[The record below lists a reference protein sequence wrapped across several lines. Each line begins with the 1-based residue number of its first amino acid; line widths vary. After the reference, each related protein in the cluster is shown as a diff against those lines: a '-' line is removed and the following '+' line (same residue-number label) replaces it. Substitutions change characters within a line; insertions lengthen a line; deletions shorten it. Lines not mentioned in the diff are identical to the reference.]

1 MNYFDKLVHLLNSGN
16 DQSELAIG
24 GLSTVEIETSTL
36 SNDTIKDALNRTV
49 TKNYRLSSLIR
60 DFDTVPAGGVLSDL
74 IIDCAITNVPQ
85 NWDMKAKEQKLEY
98 LLNYKIDHTQLPW
111 HMEFFKSPIFTKGDK
126 KYVELHIGIK
136 ISHALTDGM
145 GMTMILKS
153 FVESLS
159 EAMNAKEPISGDALL
174 TNEAGPCSYNKQ
186 KILDPRMGNFGIF
199 WIFVFLW
206 RAIYGQL
213 ILLHILFG
221 FFFPI
226 YKYKSKLDPLVLKHQ
241 KVERLNGYRHLTLTK
256 QLTSQLRAKARESGS
271 TVGSA
276 LQAACMVASKK
287 LIEKNGQ
294 ETDHFNYV
302 NIVNIRPFSVCEPE
316 VISEMK
322 GNCILN
328 HNNYGYKMKSSDHF
342 WDHAK
347 QLKDRMS
354 HLVSYT
360 GASCSMLLLTPYHAI
375 GQLYSLQKLHHQR
388 DYNFLLSNVG
398 NFTREQVNWAPKIAV
413 KDVIGTAS
421 SNFNGNRSLFGVTS
435 ITIDGE
441 MGLNIV
447 FPAYYV
453 TDEDADFFV
462 EMIENALVTSIEMKA
477 PRVADCLETITV
489 GSNLTETIAKHVT
502 TEIPASAYVFV
513 TDENVAPLHLN
524 SLMDQFCKI
533 TAKKL
538 LKYVI
543 PAGEVYKTR
552 ETKAAVE
559 DFMLGQSCTRDTCLI
574 ALGGGVIGDLVGF
587 VAANFMRGIPVV
599 QVPTTLLAMVD
610 SSVGGK
616 TAIDTPHGKNLIGA
630 FHQPKHIFIDINY
643 LKTLPKRE
651 FVNGLAEVIKTA
663 AIWMEKDFE
672 MLENFPEKILGL
684 VGGSND
690 SESEELLVKVILG
703 SVQVKAHVVTVDEKE
718 TGLRGLLNFGHTVGH
733 AIEAIVFP
741 DLLHGE
747 CVSIGMV
754 IEAEISRH
762 LGHLNNVSVGR
773 LVKCLQSYGLPVS
786 LFDKIYK
793 QRTRRVC
800 SVEQMLNIMKVDK
813 KNQGDKKRM
822 VLLATIGKTYQPH
835 ASFVED
841 RIITR
846 VLSAAIQVIPQD
858 KTGKTVSLNVP
869 GSKSIS
875 NRALV
880 MAALGKGQCKLRGL
894 LHSDDVQV
902 MLESLQK
909 LVGIS
914 FNWEDGG
921 ETLVIEGGAGRLRV
935 PDTELY
941 LGNAGTASRFLT
953 TVCSLISEPHK
964 AGIPTVLTGNARMKQ
979 RPIGPLVT
987 ALQQNGTKV
996 KFLENEGCFPLEITP
1011 NNGLAGGAIKL
1022 SASVSSQYVSSILIS
1037 APYAQEEVVL
1047 DLTGDSVISQPYIDM
1062 TVAMMK
1068 SFGISVERLGDSN
1081 QYRVPKGVYQNPSE
1095 YLVEADASSATYPL
1109 AFAAITGSTVTVT
1122 NIGSNS
1128 LQGDAEFA
1136 VKVLEKMGCT
1146 VSQTESTTTV
1156 TGPKSLVP
1164 IPQIDMES
1172 MTDAFM
1178 TATVLAAVA
1187 QNPNGEDQNTT
1198 RITGIANQRVK
1209 ECDRIAA
1216 MIEQL
1221 ARLGVAASELPDGL
1235 QIHGIDRKNLKSI
1248 SPSGVR
1254 CYDDHRIAMSFSV
1267 LACAYPIGEPGL
1279 AITEKKCVEKTWPS
1293 WWDALQNT
1301 LGMELVGVD
1310 LDHHALFGKPSKGLE
1325 QTHVSDKSIILIGM
1339 RGAGKTHIGRA
1350 AAANLGL
1357 RFIDMDHYLEKEASC
1372 TIPEFI
1378 SKNGWDEFRNLE
1390 IKCLAQVTKLN
1401 SSGAVIACGGGV
1413 VEREENRILLKQW
1426 EGLVIHIKRDIQ
1438 EIEKYLSVDKTRPTY
1453 NDDLRTTYARRLP
1466 FFVDCSNSEFFVLS
1480 PSDNQDTQKHYQK
1493 VDSNFL
1499 KFLSFKLAKRPFE
1512 TPRSQLSFFVSLTCA
1527 KVVDILDILDE
1538 ISEGADA
1545 LELRVDLLEQT
1556 DIDTV
1561 CENVAVLK
1569 AHTSLPIIFTVR
1581 TAGQG
1586 GKFPSDETDK
1596 MIELLSFGLKW
1607 GCEVVDVEFSSP
1619 AERFDKLVQSK
1630 GNSLL
1635 LGSYHDIAGIASWD
1649 KAGSMSAKYRELHAS
1664 SDIIKLIGRASKFQD
1679 NFALYNFVEE
1689 VVPELNLTIKP
1700 LITLLMGADG
1710 QLSRSLNTFYT
1721 PVTHPSLKVSAAP
1734 GQVTVKQIH
1743 ETRTN
1748 IGLLSPKN
1756 YCLFGKPIQ
1765 QSMSPTLHNTGFET
1779 LGLPNKYSLFETD
1792 LWNEVAAALNNFDG
1806 ASVTIPLKVDVLK
1819 HNICDH
1825 VDDAALK
1832 IGAINTLHKVD
1843 GKIYGFNTDWI
1854 GIKRSIENVLSTN
1867 LPVIG
1872 VVLGAG
1878 GTSRAALFALSQ
1890 IKQISE
1896 TRIWNR
1902 TSSKAQALATEF
1914 NGKLVE
1920 DLNDIFVHEEPEVV
1934 FVVVGTV
1941 PAAAQDS
1948 LNFKNVFA
1956 QASPYSYGIVVDMA
1970 YRPRSTQLLQA
1981 SSNLDKKWFQIEGIQ
1996 VLLEQ
2001 GYEQFELWT
2010 GRKAPKKAIHKTVM
2024 EKY

>member
-1 MNYFDKLVHLLNSGN
+1 MNYFDKLVHVLNTGN
-16 DQSELAIG
+16 DQSELSIG
-24 GLSTVEIETSTL
+24 GLSTVEIETGHL
-36 SNDTIKDALNRTV
+36 SNDTIKDALNRTI
-49 TKNYRLSSLIR
+49 TKNSRLSSIIR
-60 DFDTVPAGGVLSDL
+60 DFDTVPAGDVLSDL
-74 IIDCAITNVPQ
+74 VVNCKITKVQ
-85 NWDMKAKEQKLEY
+85 ENWDMKAKQATLEF
-98 LLNYKIDHTQLPW
+98 LLNYQIDHTQLPW
-111 HMEFFKSPIFTKGDK
+111 HMEFFKSPIFKKGDK
-126 KYVELHIGIK
+126 KYVELHVGIK

-159 EAMNAKEPISGDALL
+159 EAMESKEPISQDTLL
-174 TNEAGPCSYNKQ
+174 TKEGGPCSYKHQ
-186 KILDPRMGNFGIF
+186 KILDPRFGDFGIF

-213 ILLHILFG
+213 ILLYILHG
-221 FFFPI
+221 LFFPV
-226 YKYKSKLDPLVLKHQ
+226 YKYKSSLDPAALKNK
-241 KVERLNGYRHLTLTK
+241 KVERLNGYRHLKINKDLTE
-256 QLTSQLRAKARESGS
+256 SLRAKARAQGS

-276 LQAACMVASKK
+276 LQAACMIASRK
-287 LIEKNGQ
+287 LIEKKDGHS
-294 ETDHFNYV
+294 EYFNYV
-302 NIVNIRPFSVCEPE
+302 NIVNIRPFSVCEPH

-322 GNCILN
+322 GNSILN
-328 HNNYGYKMKSSDHF
+328 HNNYGYHMTSKDLF
-342 WDHAK
+342 WEHAK
-347 QLKDRMS
+347 KLKHKMN

-360 GASCSMLLLTPYHAI
+360 GASCKMLLMIPRQVIL
-375 GQLYSLQKLHHQR
+375 QLYSLQKVHHQR
-388 DYNFLLSNVG
+388 DYSFVMSNVG
-398 NFTREQVNWAPKIAV
+398 NFNRDQVSWAPKITV
-413 KDVIGTAS
+413 KDVCGTAS
-421 SNFNGNRSLFGVTS
+421 TNFRGNRCLFGVTS

-441 MGLNIV
+441 LGLNIV

-453 TDEDADFFV
+453 PDEDADFFV
-462 EMIENALVTSIEMKA
+462 EMLEHALASAVEINA
-477 PRVADCLETITV
+477 PLETITV

-502 TEIPASAYVFV
+502 TEIPVSAYVFV

-524 SLMDQFCKI
+524 NLMDQFSKI
-533 TAKKL
+533 TSKKL
-538 LKYVI
+538 LKHVI

-672 MLENFPEKILGL
+672 MLENHPDKILGL

-690 SESEELLVKVILG
+690 VESEELLVKVILG

-793 QRTRRVC
+793 QRTKRVC
-800 SVEQMLNIMKVDK
+800 TVEQMLNIMKVDK

-822 VLLATIGKTYQPH
+822 VLLATIGKTYEPN

-841 RIITR
+841 KIITR
-846 VLSAAIQVIPQD
+846 VLSAAVQVVPQD
-858 KTGKTVSLNVP
+858 KTGKSASLNVP

-880 MAALGKGQCKLRGL
+880 MAALGRGKCKLRGL

-935 PDTELY
+935 PDSELY

-953 TVCSLISEPHK
+953 SVCSLISEPHK
-964 AGIPTVLTGNARMKQ
+964 AGFPTVLTGNARMKQ

-987 ALQQNGTKV
+987 ALQQNGSKV
-996 KFLENEGCFPLEITP
+996 KYLENEGCFPLEITP
-1011 NNGLAGGAIKL
+1011 NNGLAGGTIKL

-1037 APYAQEEVVL
+1037 APYAQNEVLL

-1062 TVAMMK
+1062 TIAMMK
-1068 SFGISVERLGDSN
+1068 SFGIQVERLENSN
-1081 QYRVPKGVYQNPSE
+1081 KYRIPKGVYMNPPE

-1109 AFAAITGSTVTVT
+1109 AFAAITGSTVTVN

-1146 VSQTESTTTV
+1146 VTQTPSTTTV
-1156 TGPKSLVP
+1156 TGPKNLLP
-1164 IPQIDMES
+1164 IPHIDMES

-1187 QNPNGEDQNTT
+1187 QNPSGEYGNTT

-1221 ARLGVAASELPDGL
+1221 ARLGVSASELPDGL
-1235 QIHGIDRKNLKSI
+1235 QIHGIDRKNLQSI
-1248 SPSGVR
+1248 NPSGIK
-1254 CYDDHRIAMSFSV
+1254 CFDDHRIAMSFSV
-1267 LACAYPIGEPGL
+1267 LACAYPIGVPGL
-1279 AITEKKCVEKTWPS
+1279 TITEKKCVEKTWPS
-1293 WWDALQNT
+1293 WWDTLRNT
-1301 LGMELVGVD
+1301 LGMELVGID
-1310 LDHHALFGKPSKGLE
+1310 LDHHALFGKASQVPKVSKVGE
-1325 QTHVSDKSIILIGM
+1325 KSIILIGM
-1339 RGAGKTHIGRA
+1339 RGAGKTHVGRA
-1350 AAANLGL
+1350 AAKNLGL
-1357 RFIDMDHYLEKEASC
+1357 RFIDMDHYLEYEAKC
-1372 TIPEFI
+1372 TIPEYI
-1378 SKNGWDEFRNLE
+1378 AQNGWDAFRNLE
-1390 IKCLAQVTKLN
+1390 AKCLEQVTKAN
-1401 SSGAVIACGGGV
+1401 ISGAVIACGGGV
-1413 VEREENRILLKQW
+1413 VEREENRDLLKAW
-1426 EGLVIHIKRDIQ
+1426 EGLVIHIKRDIN
-1438 EIEKYLSVDKTRPTY
+1438 EIEKYLSIDKTRPTY
-1453 NDDLRTTYARRLP
+1453 NDDLRATYARRLP
-1466 FFVDCSNSEFFVLS
+1466 YFHECSNSEFYVLS
-1480 PSDNQDTQKHYQK
+1480 PGDSQDVKQHYQK
-1493 VDSNFL
+1493 VDATFS
-1499 KFLSFKLAKRPFE
+1499 KFVNFKLASRPFE
-1512 TPRSQLSFFVSLTCA
+1512 TPQSQLSFFVSLTCPN
-1527 KVVDILDILDE
+1527 VVDILDILDE

-1545 LELRVDLLEQT
+1545 LELRVDLLEST
-1556 DIDTV
+1556 TVDIV

-1569 AHTSLPIIFTVR
+1569 ANTNLPIIYTVR
-1581 TAGQG
+1581 TEGQG
-1586 GKFPSDETDK
+1586 GKFPSNETER

-1607 GCEVVDVEFSSP
+1607 GCEVVDVEFTSP
-1619 AERFDKLVQSK
+1619 VEQFDGLIQSK

-1635 LGSYHDIAGIASWD
+1635 LGSYHDVAGKATWD
-1649 KAGSMSAKYRELHAS
+1649 KTGTMSAKYKELHAS
-1664 SDIIKLIGRASKFQD
+1664 SDIIKLIGRAARFQD
-1679 NFALYNFVEE
+1679 NFALYNFVDE
-1689 VVPELNLTIKP
+1689 VVPQMNLSKKP
-1700 LITLLMGADG
+1700 LIALLMGAEG

-1734 GQVTVKQIH
+1734 GQVTIKQIH
-1743 ETRTN
+1743 QTRSN
-1748 IGLLSPKN
+1748 IGMINPRKF
-1756 YCLFGKPIQ
+1756 CLFGKPIQ
-1765 QSMSPTLHNTGFET
+1765 SSMSPTLHNTGFET
-1779 LGLPNKYSLFETD
+1779 LGLPNNYSLYETD
-1792 LWNEVAAALNNFDG
+1792 SWKDVVDTMKSFDG
-1806 ASVTIPLKVDVLK
+1806 ASVTIPLKVDVLQN
-1819 HNICDH
+1819 NICDY
-1825 VDDAALK
+1825 VDEAAKK
-1832 IGAINTLHKVD
+1832 IGAINTLHKID
-1843 GKIYGFNTDWI
+1843 GKISGYNTDWI
-1854 GIKRSIENVLSTN
+1854 GIKRSIENVLNTD

-1872 VVLGAG
+1872 IVLGAG
-1878 GTSRAALFALSQ
+1878 GTSRAALYALSH
-1890 IKQISE
+1890 IKQVSE

-1902 TSSKAQALATEF
+1902 TCSKAEALAAEF
-1914 NGKLVE
+1914 NAKLVG
-1920 DLNDIFVHEEPEVV
+1920 DLNSIFVHNEPEVV
-1934 FVVVGTV
+1934 FVVVGTI
-1941 PAAAQDS
+1941 PAPAQEALNFSSVFSKAAQ
-1948 LNFKNVFA
+1948 
-1956 QASPYSYGIVVDMA
+1956 YSFGIVVDMA
-1970 YRPRSTQLLQA
+1970 YRPRSTHLIEA
-1981 SSNLDKKWFQIEGIQ
+1981 SLNLEKKWHQIEGIQ

-2010 GRKAPKKAIHKTVM
+2010 GRHAPKKSIHKTVM

>member
-1 MNYFDKLVHLLNSGN
+1 MNYFDKLVHHLNTGN

-24 GLSTVEIETSTL
+24 GLSTIEIEAGSL
-36 SNDTIKDALNRTV
+36 SNNTIKDALYRTI
-49 TKNYRLSSLIR
+49 TKNSRLSSLIR
-60 DFDTVPAGGVLSDL
+60 NFDTVPAGLLLSDL
-74 IIDCAITNVPQ
+74 VINCSISKVPRH
-85 NWDMKAKEQKLEY
+85 WDNKAKQATLEY
-98 LLNYKIDHTQLPW
+98 LLNYKIDHEQLPW
-111 HMEFFKSPIFTKGDK
+111 HMEFFKSPVYKRDSK
-126 KYVELHIGIK
+126 KYIELHIGIK

-145 GMTMILKS
+145 GMTLILKS

-159 EAMNAKEPISGDALL
+159 EAMNSKEPISADTLL
-174 TNEAGPCSYNKQ
+174 STEGGPCSYSNQ
-186 KILDPRMGNFGIF
+186 RILDPRFGNFGIF

-213 ILLHILFG
+213 VLLHILFG

-226 YKYKSKLDPLVLKHQ
+226 YKYKSKLDPAALKSQ
-241 KVERLNGYRHLTLTK
+241 KIDPLNGFRYLHIGKERLA
-256 QLTSQLRAKARESGS
+256 SLRKKAREAGS

-287 LIEKNGQ
+287 LIEKNGGSA
-294 ETDHFNYV
+294 DAFNYV
-302 NIVNIRPFSVCEPE
+302 NIVNIRPYSADPSL
-316 VISEMK
+316 IPEMK
-322 GNCILN
+322 GNSILN
-328 HNNYGYKMKSSDHF
+328 HNNFGYKMKSDDYF
-342 WDHAK
+342 WIHAK
-347 QLKDRMS
+347 QLRDRMR
-354 HLVSYT
+354 HLVSYVGPT
-360 GASCSMLLLTPYHAI
+360 CTMLLFTRFQVIA
-375 GQLYSLQKLHHQR
+375 QLYSMQKLHHQR
-388 DYNFLLSNVG
+388 DYCFLLSNVG
-398 NFTREQVNWAPKIAV
+398 NFTREQVDWAPKIAV
-413 KDVIGTAS
+413 QSVIGTAS
-421 SNFNGNRSLFGVTS
+421 TNFNGNRSLFGVTS

-441 MGLNIV
+441 LGLNIV
-447 FPAYYV
+447 YPAYYV
-453 TDEDADFFV
+453 PDEDADFFV
-462 EMIENALVTSIEMKA
+462 GMVERALIKSIEINEPK
-477 PRVADCLETITV
+477 ETITV
-489 GSNLTETIAKHVT
+489 GSNLTDTIAKHVV
-502 TEIPASAYVFV
+502 TEIPCSAYVFV
-513 TDENVAPLHLN
+513 TDENVAPLHLDN
-524 SLMDQFCKI
+524 LMDQFAKL
-533 TAKKL
+533 TPKKL

-552 ETKAAVE
+552 DTKAGVE
-559 DFMLGQSCTRDTCLI
+559 DFMLGESCTRDTCLI

-672 MLENFPEKILGL
+672 MLENYPEKILGL

-690 SESEELLVKVILG
+690 LESEELLVKVILG

-793 QRTRRVC
+793 QRTKRVC

-822 VLLATIGKTYQPH
+822 VLLATIGKTFEPN

-841 RIITR
+841 KIITR
-846 VLSAAIQVIPQD
+846 VLSAAAQVIPQD
-858 KTGKTVSLNVP
+858 KVGKSVSLNVP

-880 MAALGKGQCKLRGL
+880 MAALGKGTCKLRGL

-921 ETLVIEGGAGRLRV
+921 ETLVVEGGAGRLRV
-935 PDTELY
+935 PDSELY

-953 TVCSLISEPHK
+953 TVCSLISQPHQTGLP
-964 AGIPTVLTGNARMKQ
+964 AILTGNARMKQ
-979 RPIGPLVT
+979 RPIGPLVA
-987 ALQQNGTKV
+987 ALQQNGAKV
-996 KFLENEGCFPLEITP
+996 KFLENKGCFPLEITP
-1011 NNGLAGGAIKL
+1011 NNGLAGGTIKL

-1047 DLTGDSVISQPYIDM
+1047 DLTGDAVISQPYIDM
-1062 TVAMMK
+1062 TIAMMK
-1068 SFGISVERLGDSN
+1068 SFGIQVERLGDSN
-1081 QYRVPKGVYQNPSE
+1081 RYRIPKGVYQNPPE

-1122 NIGSNS
+1122 NIGGDS

-1136 VKVLEKMGCT
+1136 IKVLEKMGCK
-1146 VSQTESTTTV
+1146 VSQTDSTTTV
-1156 TGPKSLVP
+1156 TGPKVLKP
-1164 IPQIDMES
+1164 ISHIDMES

-1187 QNPNGEDQNTT
+1187 QDPNSEDQNTT

-1221 ARLGVAASELPDGL
+1221 ARLGVSASELPDGL
-1235 QIHGIDRKNLKSI
+1235 QIHGIDRKSLKNI
-1248 SPSGVR
+1248 GPSGIK
-1254 CYDDHRIAMSFSV
+1254 CFDDHRIAMSFSV
-1267 LACAYPIGEPGL
+1267 LACAYPFGENGL
-1279 AITEKKCVEKTWPS
+1279 TITEKKCVEKTWPS
-1293 WWDALQNT
+1293 WWDTLQNT

-1310 LDHHALFGKPSKGLE
+1310 LDHHALFGKPSKSPRALYAG
-1325 QTHVSDKSIILIGM
+1325 DKSIILVGM

-1350 AAANLGL
+1350 AAKNLG
-1357 RFIDMDHYLEKEASC
+1357 RKFIDMDYYLEKEANCS
-1372 TIPEFI
+1372 IPDYI
-1378 SKNGWDEFRNLE
+1378 SKNGWDAFRDLE
-1390 IKCLAQVTKLN
+1390 VKCLEQATKEH
-1401 SSGAVIACGGGV
+1401 AADAIIACGGGV
-1413 VEREENRILLKQW
+1413 VEREENRALLKKW
-1426 EGLVIHIKRDIQ
+1426 DGLVIHIKRDIN
-1438 EIEKYLSVDKTRPTY
+1438 EIERYLSVDKTRPTY
-1453 NDDLRTTYARRLP
+1453 NDDLRASFSKRLP
-1466 FFVDCSNSEFFVLS
+1466 WYIDCSNSEYFILS
-1480 PSDNQDTQKHYQK
+1480 PADTQDSRKHYEK
-1493 VDSNFL
+1493 VDSAFV
-1499 KFLSFKLAKRPFE
+1499 KFLNFKLARQPFE
-1512 TPRSQLSFFVSLTCA
+1512 LSKSSLSFFVSLTCPR
-1527 KVVDILDILDE
+1527 VSDILDILEE

-1545 LELRVDLLEQT
+1545 LELRVDLLEST
-1556 DIDTV
+1556 DFDFV
-1561 CENVAVLK
+1561 AENVALLK
-1569 AHTSLPIIFTVR
+1569 ASTDLPIIYTVR
-1581 TAGQG
+1581 TDGQG
-1586 GKFPSDETDK
+1586 GKFPANDTEK
-1596 MIELLSFGLKW
+1596 LIELLEFGLKW

-1619 AERFDKLVQSK
+1619 VERFDNLISSK

-1635 LGSYHDIAGIASWD
+1635 LGSYHDIVGKATWD
-1649 KAGSMSAKYRELHAS
+1649 KAGSMSAKYRELHAT
-1664 SDIIKLIGRASKFQD
+1664 SDIVKLIGRASKFQD
-1679 NFALYNFVEE
+1679 NFALYNFVHD
-1689 VVPELNLTIKP
+1689 VVPQLALPCKP
-1700 LITLLMGADG
+1700 LITLLMGAEG
-1710 QLSRSLNTFYT
+1710 QLSRSLNNFYT

-1734 GQVTVKQIH
+1734 GQVTIRQIH
-1743 ETRTN
+1743 QTRAN
-1748 IGLLSPKN
+1748 IGMLDAKKF
-1756 YCLFGKPIQ
+1756 CLFGQPIQ
-1765 QSMSPTLHNTGFET
+1765 SSMSPTLHNTGFET
-1779 LGLPNKYSLFETD
+1779 LGLPNKYSLNETD
-1792 LWNEVAAALNNFDG
+1792 SWKDVAEAMKTFDG
-1806 ASVTIPLKVDVLK
+1806 ASVTIPLKVDILQ
-1819 HNICDH
+1819 NSICDH
-1825 VDDAALK
+1825 VDEAAK
-1832 IGAINTLHKVD
+1832 TIGAINTLCKVD
-1843 GKIYGFNTDWI
+1843 GKVYGYNTDWI
-1854 GIKRSIENVLSTN
+1854 GIKRSVEAHLSTN

-1872 VVLGAG
+1872 IVLGAG

-1896 TRIWNR
+1896 IRIWNR
-1902 TSSKAQALATEF
+1902 TISKAEALANEF
-1914 NGKLVE
+1914 NCTLVKNLDE
-1920 DLNDIFVHEEPEVV
+1920 IYVHQQPEVV
-1934 FVVVGTV
+1934 FVVVGTI
-1941 PAAAQDS
+1941 PAPAQEAFD
-1948 LNFKNVFA
+1948 FKQVLAN
-1956 QASPYSYGIVVDMA
+1956 ASSYSYGIVVDMA
-1970 YRPRSTQLLQA
+1970 YRPRSTALLQA
-1981 SSNLDKKWFQIEGIQ
+1981 SQNLDKKWYQVEGIQ

-2010 GRKAPKKAIHKTVM
+2010 GRKAPKKSIYKTVM